1 MPPLL
6 TLPPIVFPGVVPPLA
21 LPPLVVLEFVSGLR
35 LGDLDRDLLTLLS
48 VACGRWTGGT
58 VNWVIRRFR
67 SAEEATVSTVF
78 VDGAVVALLTGVSE
92 SPELELDDDKL

>member
-1 MPPLL
+1 M
-6 TLPPIVFPGVVPPLA
+6 
-21 LPPLVVLEFVSGLR
+21 
-35 LGDLDRDLLTLLS
+35 
-48 VACGRWTGGT
+48 
-58 VNWVIRRFR
+58 IRRFR